1 MSNLIERLSAG
12 ARNTPASGIV
22 ELFNAGRDHEA
33 LIPLWAG
40 EGDLPTPDFINRAVK
55 ASLDRGE
62 TFYTYQR
69 GIPAL
74 REALAAYYRDLYDR
88 EFSAERFFVTGSGMQ
103 AIQLAV
109 QAIVDPGKEVIVPS
123 PSWPNIS
130 AAVEIHGARTVP
142 VPLRENNGSWNLNID
157 EVEAAISPD
166 TAALFLNSPSNP
178 TGWTAS
184 EELLRAFLELA
195 RKHGVWIIAD
205 EIYAQYFYG
214 DNRRAPSFYDFADDD
229 DQIIFVNTFSKNWAM
244 TGWRVGWLSAS
255 PAIGQIIENLV
266 QYSTSGVP
274 AFLQWGAVAALTE
287 GEEFL
292 ASQIERARRGREI
305 VFNGLQETGR
315 VCVQPPDGAFYLFFS
330 VDGIDDTRRFALD
343 LVRET
348 GVGLAPGSAFGP
360 GGEKYV
366 RLCYARA
373 QDQLEEAVQRINAWL
388 PAI

>member
-74 REALAAYYRDLYDR
+74 REALAAYHRDLYDR

-214 DNRRAPSFYDFADDD
+214 DSRRAPSFYDFADDD

-373 QDQLEEAVQRINAWL
+373 QEQLEEAVQRINAWL
-388 PAI
+388 PEI